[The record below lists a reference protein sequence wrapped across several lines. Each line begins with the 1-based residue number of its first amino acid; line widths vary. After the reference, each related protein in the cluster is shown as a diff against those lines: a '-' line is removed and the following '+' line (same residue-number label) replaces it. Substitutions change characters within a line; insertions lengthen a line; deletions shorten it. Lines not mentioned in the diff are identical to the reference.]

1 MLGGFFGKM
10 GKSLNGVLPIRRGY
24 YTWAKRTMENILN
37 VYMEFGIRPQV
48 HDPGRTSG
56 SPFSAFRVAQLF
68 AAGFSGFV
76 DSATHCRVIFDD
88 R

>member
-1 MLGGFFGKM
+1 M

-24 YTWAKRTMENILN
+24 APRAKWTRENILH
-37 VYMEFGIRPQV
+37 VYMESGIRPPAQ
-48 HDPGRTSG
+48 DPGRTSG
-56 SPFSAFRVAQLF
+56 SPFSAFRVSQVF

-76 DSATHCRVIFDD
+76 DSATRCRISFDD